1 MTFENENPFA
11 LRSTLEY
18 EMPDFSRIND
28 ESYLPAFHAGCVEQL
43 QEVDEILKQDEVTFE
58 NTIVAME
65 RSGQMLMRVL
75 VVFYNKSSS
84 DTTDRLD
91 EIEEELA
98 PKLSA
103 HTDAIRLNQKLF
115 GRIKEL
121 YSKRDSLG
129 LNNEDA
135 WLLERY
141 YMDFTHA
148 GAHLTDAQREELKA
162 LNEELSK
169 LETQFGKNL
178 LTDTNDLGVV
188 VDDVAELDGLSENEI
203 AACASAAN
211 ARGLEGKWLV
221 GMVNFTG
228 HPLLAS
234 MKNRSLRERV
244 MQNSLIKGARSNEN
258 DNRPVILQIVKLRA
272 KRAELFGVKTHAEH
286 VLQDRNAQ
294 NPTNVH
300 NMLQQ
305 IAPAAV
311 RNAKAEGADLQKAMD
326 EDFYNQ
332 AKAVLDEFFPD
343 LDINELNAIRD
354 MSASLQSP
362 TKSLEE
368 IASEYGVSTERI
380 AAIRSKTASQVADAT
395 QSPAGTPIKLESWDW
410 DLYTEAVRMEKYNLD
425 TTAMR
430 PYFELERVLQDGVFF
445 AANKLF
451 GISFKERKDIVTY
464 HPDARAFEVF
474 NEDGSKLALF
484 IGDFYTRDS
493 KRGGAWMNNLVDQNH
508 LLGQLPVVVNN
519 LNVPKPPAGQPTLLT
534 YDEITTLFHEFGHT
548 LHGIL
553 SDVKYPRFSGTSVE
567 RDFVEFPSQV
577 NEMWLTW
584 PEVLDNYARHYE
596 TGEKIPQEWVDNL
609 KAASAFNEGHATTSY
624 LAAAILDL
632 AWHSLDADATVA
644 DVEEFEAKAIESYG
658 LNYSP
663 VPTRYRSTYFSHIFA
678 GGYSAGYYGY
688 IWSEV
693 LDADTVDWFKEN
705 GGLTRANGDHFRN
718 TLLSRGGSINS
729 MQMFR
734 NFRGRDA
741 TIEPL
746 LKRRGLL

>member
-28 ESYLPAFHAGCVEQL
+28 ESYLPAFYAGCAEHL
-43 QEVDEILKQDEVTFE
+43 HEIHEIIKQEEVTFE
-58 NTIVAME
+58 NTIVALE
-65 RSGQMLMRVL
+65 RSGQLLTRVL

-91 EIEEELA
+91 EIEEEIA

-103 HTDAIRLNQKLF
+103 HEDAIRLNQALF

-121 YSKRDSLG
+121 YSNRDSLE

-148 GAHLTDAQREELKA
+148 GAHLTDAQREELTN

-169 LETQFGKNL
+169 LETLFGKNL
-178 LTDTNDLGVV
+178 LADTNDLAVE

-203 AACASAAN
+203 AACAAAAK

-234 MKNRSLRERV
+234 MKNRGLRERV
-244 MQNSLIKGARSNEN
+244 MKNSLLKGNCDVK
-258 DNRPVILQIVKLRA
+258 DNRKVILEIVKLRA

-286 VLQDRNAQ
+286 VLQNRNAQ
-294 NPTNVH
+294 NPENVH
-300 NMLQQ
+300 KMLKQ

-311 RNAKAEGADLQKAMD
+311 RNARAEGADLQKAI
-326 EDFYNQ
+326 E
-332 AKAVLDEFFPD
+332 
-343 LDINELNAIRD
+343 
-354 MSASLQSP
+354 ASGENF
-362 TKSLEE
+362 T
-368 IASEYGVSTERI
+368 
-380 AAIRSKTASQVADAT
+380 
-395 QSPAGTPIKLESWDW
+395 LESWDW
-410 DLYTEAVRMEKYNLD
+410 DFYTEAVRLEKYNLD
-425 TTAMR
+425 TSAMR

-451 GISFKERKDIVTY
+451 GITFKERKDIVTY

-474 NEDGSKLALF
+474 NADGSKLALF

-584 PEVLDNYARHYE
+584 PEVLDNYAKHYE

-609 KAASAFNEGHATTSY
+609 KASSAFNEGHATTAY

-632 AWHSLDADATVA
+632 AWHSLDADAVVS
-644 DVEEFEAKAIESYG
+644 DVEEFEAKAIEAYG

>member
-1 MTFENENPFA
+1 MTFETENPFA

-28 ESYLPAFHAGCVEQL
+28 ESYLPAFHAGCAEQL
-43 QEVDEILKQDEVTFE
+43 HEVHEILKQDEVTFE

-65 RSGQMLMRVL
+65 RSGQLLMRVL
-75 VVFYNKSSS
+75 TVFYNKSSS

-103 HTDAIRLNQKLF
+103 HMDAIRLNQDLF
-115 GRIKEL
+115 GRIKHLHEN
-121 YSKRDSLG
+121 RDSLE

-148 GAHLTDAQREELKA
+148 GAHLTDAQREELTN

-169 LETQFGKNL
+169 LETLFGKNL
-178 LTDTNDLGVV
+178 LADTNDLAVE

-203 AACASAAN
+203 AACAAAAK

-221 GMVNFTG
+221 TMVNFTG
-228 HPLLAS
+228 HPLLS
-234 MKNRSLRERV
+234 SLKNRSLRERI
-244 MQNSLIKGARSNEN
+244 MKNSLLKGNCDVK
-258 DNRPVILQIVKLRA
+258 DNRKVILEIVKLRA

-294 NPTNVH
+294 NPENVH
-300 NMLQQ
+300 KMLKQ

-311 RNAKAEGADLQKAMD
+311 RNARLEGADLQKA
-326 EDFYNQ
+326 
-332 AKAVLDEFFPD
+332 
-343 LDINELNAIRD
+343 IN
-354 MSASLQSP
+354 ASGENF
-362 TKSLEE
+362 T
-368 IASEYGVSTERI
+368 
-380 AAIRSKTASQVADAT
+380 
-395 QSPAGTPIKLESWDW
+395 LESWDW
-410 DLYTEAVRMEKYNLD
+410 DFYTEAVRMEKYNLD

-430 PYFELERVLQDGVFF
+430 PYFELERVLNDGVFF

-658 LNYSP
+658 LDYSP